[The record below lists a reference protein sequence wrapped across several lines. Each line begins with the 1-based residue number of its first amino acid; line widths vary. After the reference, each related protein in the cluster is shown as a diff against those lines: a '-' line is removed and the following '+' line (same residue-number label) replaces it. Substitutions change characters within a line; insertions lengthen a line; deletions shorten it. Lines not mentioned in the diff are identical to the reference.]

1 MADSVKKKNDTSFEN
16 ILIATFTLVIF
27 LVIAACGLF
36 FYNRTGSVSEK
47 QSITYV
53 YNNILTNIRL
63 DSHQATVVIV
73 ASDSAELLDKNADRI
88 SKYEIK
94 DNNLVRLDKN
104 NQSLVLLEG
113 VESAS
118 FTTKKTLPNLLTVR
132 IFPADKKEIPF
143 FTSFALRGLN
153 NDMQ

>member
-1 MADSVKKKNDTSFEN
+1 MA
-16 ILIATFTLVIF
+16 AVI
-27 LVIAACGLF
+27 
-36 FYNRTGSVSEK
+36 
-47 QSITYV
+47 
-53 YNNILTNIRL
+53 NN
-63 DSHQATVVIV
+63 VV
-73 ASDSAELLDKNADRI
+73 ASWSMIQLKMTGGANGGFPVADQGGENADRI

>member
-1 MADSVKKKNDTSFEN
+1 MTDTVKKKTGAGFEN
-16 ILIATFTLVIF
+16 LLIVTFALVII
-27 LVIAACGLF
+27 LVLAVTGLF
-36 FYNRTGSVSEK
+36 FYNRTDSVTEK
-47 QSITYV
+47 QSITSI
-53 YNNILTNIRL
+53 YNNILTKIRL

-73 ASDSAELLDKNADRI
+73 NSGSAEFLDKNADKI
-88 SKYEIK
+88 SKYEINN
-94 DNNLVRLDKN
+94 NNLIRFDKN
-104 NQSLVLLEG
+104 NKSEILLEG

-118 FTTKKTLPNLLTVR
+118 FTTHKKLPNLLTVR